1 MSRDAGTSKH
11 WRRSIDENAICWLTF
26 DKAESAANTLSAA
39 VLEELAHELDTVADT
54 DVRGVVFESAKKT
67 GFILGADIKEFSRLR
82 DAAEA
87 AEMAGRGQA
96 LLGRIAALDVPTVA
110 LVDGFALGGGL
121 ELALACDYRVV
132 AESYERTLG
141 LPEVQLGI
149 HPGFGG
155 TVRAVQI
162 LGAPLALDLMLSGRS
177 ISPREALRSGLVD
190 RVVAQVELRNVARDL
205 IATRPRLRRA
215 PWYLALLCRA
225 PLRGFL
231 ATRLRREVRRRAR
244 PEHYPAP
251 YAIIDLWER
260 HGARGAAAFRDEVA
274 SIGRLLVT
282 PTCRNLVR
290 VFELRERLR
299 NLAPKESAVRHVHVV
314 GGGTMGGDIA
324 AWCALKG
331 LTVTL
336 QDRALEYV
344 EPALARAR
352 ELFRKRL
359 RAPGEAEAAAARLRV
374 DLAAVEVGAADLV
387 VEAIVEKADV
397 KRALFREL
405 EPRLRPGALIAT
417 NTSSIELET
426 LASALDRP
434 QRFVGLHFFNP
445 VASLP
450 LVEVIRGAQ
459 TSGETMQA
467 ALSFVTRI
475 GKLPLPCRSA
485 PGFVVNRLL
494 TPYML
499 EALHAHADG
508 HSLESIDAAAR
519 SFGMPVGPV
528 ELADRVGL
536 DVALH
541 VAEILSGVLAAAP
554 VDLLRAKVAKGELGV
569 KTGRGFYGYD
579 SKGKPI
585 KRRGAS
591 RVDAGLADRLLLPLI
606 NEAVACLHEGVVA
619 DADLVDAAVIFG
631 AGFAP
636 FTGGP
641 IRYAQQRGVADV
653 VATLRG
659 LAERFGT
666 RFTPHDGWQQLPAHV
681 VKPLAVGA
689 GGPMLDSG
697 R

>member
-1 MSRDAGTSKH
+1 MIPAAGKAIH
-11 WRRSIDENAICWLTF
+11 WRRTIDENAICWLTF

-39 VLEELAHELDTVADT
+39 VLEELARELDALKGANL
-54 DVRGVVFESAKKT
+54 RGVVFESAKKT
-67 GFILGADIKEFSRLR
+67 GFILGADIKEFGRLR
-82 DAAEA
+82 DAAEGT
-87 AEMAGRGQA
+87 EMAGRGQA
-96 LLGRIAALDVPTVA
+96 LLGRLAELGVPTVA
-110 LVDGFALGGGL
+110 LIDGFALGGGL
-121 ELALACDYRVV
+121 ELALACDYRVA
-132 AESYERTLG
+132 AESYQRTLG

-177 ISPREALRSGLVD
+177 ISPREALRAGLVD
-190 RVVAQVELRNVARDL
+190 RVVAATELRAVARDL
-205 IATRPRLRRA
+205 VAARPRPHRA
-215 PWYLALLCRA
+215 PWYLALLSRA

-231 ATRLRREVRRRAR
+231 AARMRREVRRRAS

-251 YAIIDLWER
+251 YAIVDLWER
-260 HGARGAAAFRDEVA
+260 HGARGADAFRDEVT

-299 NLAPKESAVRHVHVV
+299 NLAPKGSAVRHVHVV

-324 AWCALKG
+324 AWCALQG
-331 LTVTL
+331 LTVTV
-336 QDRALEYV
+336 QDRALQFV

-352 ELFRKRL
+352 ELFSKRL
-359 RAPGEAEAAAARLRV
+359 RAPGEAEAAMGRLRV
-374 DLAAVEVGAADLV
+374 DLAAEQVGTADLV

-397 KRALFREL
+397 KRALFRDL
-405 EPRLRPGALIAT
+405 EPKLRPGALIAT

-426 LASALDRP
+426 LASALSRP
-434 QRFVGLHFFNP
+434 ELFVGLHFFNP

-459 TSGETMQA
+459 TSAETMQA
-467 ALSFVTRI
+467 ALSFVTKI

-508 HSLESIDAAAR
+508 HNLESIDAAAK

-541 VAEILSGVLAAAP
+541 VAEILSGVLGAVP
-554 VDLLRAKVAKGELGV
+554 PDSLRAKVAKGELGV
-569 KTGRGFYGYD
+569 KTGRGFYAYD
-579 SKGKPI
+579 AKGKPI
-585 KRRGAS
+585 KQRGAG
-591 RVDAGLADRLLLPLI
+591 RTDAGLADRLLLPLI

-619 DADLVDAAVIFG
+619 DSDLLDAGVIFG

-653 VATLRG
+653 VAALRG

-666 RFTPHDGWQQLPAHV
+666 RFTPHEGWQQLSRPA
-681 VKPLAVGA
+681 
-689 GGPMLDSG
+689 
-697 R
+697 